1 MTYLQELEQALTD
14 LPQSEQEN
22 IIDYYRNY
30 FADGKLSDTAARE
43 KLGEPAALAKKLRVE
58 FVPDEEQDNSATG
71 KTASL
76 FRRDG
81 WLFWLMVLISAPIW
95 FPLLITAYV
104 LIIILPFMA
113 WVVAI
118 AFILASA
125 FVVIAGAVVCPQN
138 LWAGLFYIGIGLA
151 LLGVPIIASSYASWL
166 SLKASDWAKSL
177 THTLYRLIR
186 KVAKR

>member
-1 MTYLQELEQALTD
+1 MTYIKELEQALKD
-14 LPQSEQEN
+14 LPISEREN
-22 IIDYYRNY
+22 IMNSYRNY
-30 FADGKLSDTAARE
+30 FTDGKLSDEAARE
-43 KLGEPAALAKKLRVE
+43 KLGEPSALAKKLRTE
-58 FVPDEEQDNSATG
+58 FNLNEEHTESDDEKKQ
-71 KTASL
+71 SL

-81 WLFWLMVLISAPIW
+81 WLFWLMVLISAPVW

-104 LIIILPFMA
+104 LILILPFMA
-113 WVVAI
+113 WVIAI

-138 LWAGLFYIGIGLA
+138 IWAGLFYIGIGLA

-166 SLKASDWAKSL
+166 SLKASDWTKAL